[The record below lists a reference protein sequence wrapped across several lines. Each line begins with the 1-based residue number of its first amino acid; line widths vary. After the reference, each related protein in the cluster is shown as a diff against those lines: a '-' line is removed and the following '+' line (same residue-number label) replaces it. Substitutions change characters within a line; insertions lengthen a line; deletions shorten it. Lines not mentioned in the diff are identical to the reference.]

1 VLRDITYIPFL
12 HIINYIY
19 IYIVFWTKLHSQV
32 KSDTKIFPCIFHTK
46 PLIFPKKI
54 SWSHFSSN
62 FLDFFTFKI
71 RINKIYFKILYL
83 QWITYRNKKKHS
95 MIQLTFLLRLVSI
108 GQVVSEKF
116 EMQNIMD
123 DIPQWRQS
131 NDNIYQ
137 LDLWAKKLFYLKEK
151 SFLASSKS
159 MKPLDKESFKLLKY

>member
-1 VLRDITYIPFL
+1 MTLRYFLVYSIQNHLFSPKKYPEVISDPIFLTFL
-12 HIINYIY
+12 HL
-19 IYIVFWTKLHSQV
+19 KLE
-32 KSDTKIFPCIFHTK
+32 
-46 PLIFPKKI
+46 LIKV
-54 SWSHFSSN
+54 
-62 FLDFFTFKI
+62 
-71 RINKIYFKILYL
+71 YFKILYL

-137 LDLWAKKLFYLKEK
+137 LDLRAKKVFYLKEK

-159 MKPLDKESFKLLKY
+159 MKPLDKDSFKLLKY